1 MYIMEAKTHI
11 FINNKIV
18 KLSKYDTIMIFPNGT
33 IEGYQEFDEHEE
45 TETLFR
51 GTQEEA
57 EHVMEL
63 IKEVLCIN
71 TKIPKIN
78 G

>member
-1 MYIMEAKTHI
+1 MEVKTHL
-11 FINNKIV
+11 FIDNKIV

-33 IEGYQEFDEHEE
+33 IEGYQIDGDEES
-45 TETLFR
+45 ETLFR

-57 EHVMEL
+57 EHVIEL

-71 TKIPKIN
+71 TKIPQIKQ
-78 G
+78 

>member
-1 MYIMEAKTHI
+1 MEVKTHL
-11 FINNKIV
+11 FIDNKIV
-18 KLSKYDTIMIFPNGT
+18 KLSKYDTIMIFPNGI
-33 IEGYQEFDEHEE
+33 IEGYQEFVDGEE
-45 TETLFR
+45 SEILFR

-57 EHVMEL
+57 EHTMEL
-63 IKEVLCIN
+63 IKEILCIN

>member
-1 MYIMEAKTHI
+1 MEAKTHI
-11 FINNKIV
+11 FIDNKVV
-18 KLSKYDTIMIFPNGT
+18 KLSKYDTKMIYPNG
-33 IEGYQEFDEHEE
+33 IFEGYQEFDGYDESEI
-45 TETLFR
+45 LFR

-57 EHVMEL
+57 EHAMEL

-78 G
+78 D

>member
-1 MYIMEAKTHI
+1 MEVKTHI
-11 FINNKIV
+11 FIDNKIV
-18 KLSKYDTIMIFPNGT
+18 KLSKYDTIMIFPNGI
-33 IEGYQEFDEHEE
+33 IEGYQEFDGYEE
-45 TETLFR
+45 SEILFR

-57 EHVMEL
+57 EHVIEL

-71 TKIPKIN
+71 TKIPKID

>member
-1 MYIMEAKTHI
+1 MEVKTHL
-11 FINNKIV
+11 FIDNKIV
-18 KLSKYDTIMIFPNGT
+18 KLSKYDTIMIFPNGI
-33 IEGYQEFDEHEE
+33 IEGYQEFDGYEE
-45 TETLFR
+45 SEILFR

-78 G
+78 D

>member
-1 MYIMEAKTHI
+1 MEAKTHI
-11 FINNKIV
+11 FIDNKVV
-18 KLSKYDTIMIFPNGT
+18 KLSKYDTIMIFPNGI
-33 IEGYQEFDEHEE
+33 IEGYQEFDGGEE
-45 TETLFR
+45 SEILFR

-57 EHVMEL
+57 EHVIEL

>member
-1 MYIMEAKTHI
+1 MEVKTHI
-11 FINNKIV
+11 FIDNKVV

-33 IEGYQEFDEHEE
+33 IEGYQDIDGDEES
-45 TETLFR
+45 ETLFR

-57 EHVMEL
+57 EHVIEL

-71 TKIPKIN
+71 TKIPKID

>member
-1 MYIMEAKTHI
+1 MEAKTHI
-11 FINNKIV
+11 FIDNKVV
-18 KLSKYDTIMIFPNGT
+18 KLSKYDTIMIFPNGI
-33 IEGYQEFDEHEE
+33 IEGYQEFVDGEE
-45 TETLFR
+45 SEILFR

-57 EHVMEL
+57 EHTMEL
-63 IKEVLCIN
+63 IKEILCIN

>member
-1 MYIMEAKTHI
+1 MEVKTHL
-11 FINNKIV
+11 FIDNKIV
-18 KLSKYDTIMIFPNGT
+18 KLSKYDTIMIFPNGI
-33 IEGYQEFDEHEE
+33 IEGYQEFDGYEE
-45 TETLFR
+45 SEILFR

-71 TKIPKIN
+71 TKIPKID